1 MAKGRGR
8 RDKAVR
14 RQYEEYPYPPRD
26 PADEHSRLIEGSP
39 SHLDE
44 LNHYLFSGNRD
55 FSKPFRALVAGGGTG
70 DAAIMLAQ
78 HLSDRSDQGTVTYLD
93 LSSASRTI
101 AEGRAKA
108 RGLTNMEFHT
118 GSLLDLPDMG
128 YAPFDYIDCCGVL
141 HHLEEPERGLQ
152 ALDSCLA
159 ENGGLG
165 LMVYATL
172 GRTGVYPVQNALKLM
187 IGEKTQSEQV
197 KMAKELINSL
207 PESNWLNKNKYLSDH
222 KLGEDAAL
230 FDLLLHPRDRSYLVP
245 ELLSMLL
252 DCQIE
257 LVGFIEPIRYR
268 PETYL
273 KNDLLLKPVKGMDE
287 GDKAALAENICGSL
301 KTHTFYAKKSSNT
314 AKTVAKFNPEMIPI
328 LKDKNPDLLVKAL
341 SAQSKLNVGFDG
353 ESHSFNVP
361 EGAAEFVAVIDGQR
375 SLSEIQSH
383 FSLNWQNFRNRYAAT
398 YTLLNGLNLLWLRSS

>member
-8 RDKAVR
+8 RDKAVK

-26 PADEHSRLIEGSP
+26 PADEHFRLIEGSP

-44 LNHYLFSGNRD
+44 LNHYLFSGKRD

-78 HLSDRSDQGTVTYLD
+78 HLRDRGDQGTVTYLD
-93 LSSASRTI
+93 LSSASR
-101 AEGRAKA
+101 AVAKSRANA
-108 RGLTNMEFHT
+108 RGLKNMEFCT

-128 YAPFDYIDCCGVL
+128 YSPFDYIDCCGVL

-152 ALDSCLA
+152 ALNSCL
-159 ENGGLG
+159 EEDGGLG

-172 GRTGVYPVQNALKLM
+172 GRTGVYPVQNALRSM
-187 IGEKTQSEQV
+187 IAEKSQSEQV
-197 KMAKELINSL
+197 KMAKALIASL
-207 PESNWLNKNKYLSDH
+207 PASNWLNKNTYLGDH

-245 ELLSMLL
+245 ELLAMLRA
-252 DCQIE
+252 CQVD

-273 KNDLLLKPVKGMDE
+273 KDDLLLKSVKGMDAGE
-287 GDKAALAENICGSL
+287 KAALAENICGSL
-301 KTHTFYAKKSSNT
+301 KTHTFYAKKASNT
-314 AKTVAKFNPEMIPI
+314 TDTIAKFNPQMIPI
-328 LKDKNPDLLVKAL
+328 LKDRNPELLFKAL
-341 SAQSKLNVGFDG
+341 SARAELNVGFDG
-353 ESHSFNVP
+353 ESYSFGVP
-361 EGAAEFVAVIDGQR
+361 EGAAEFVALIDGQR
-375 SLSEIQSH
+375 TLSDIQSH
-383 FSLNWQNFRNRYAAT
+383 FSLNWQKFRNRFAAT
-398 YTLLNGLNLLWLRSS
+398 YALLNDLNLLWLRSS